1 MSELWRG
8 FTGWP
13 LDAAVL
19 HAGLRAEVPAAAV
32 FALRGVVPLLGT
44 ESAVS
49 PDAAGAAMDA

>member
-8 FTGWP
+8 FAGWP

-32 FALRGVVPLLGT
+32 FASAGVIATVAPDLLAA
-44 ESAVS
+44 AVTVI
-49 PDAAGAAMDA
+49 